1 MSLANARKPLRCAVI
16 AACPFAGSVRRT
28 RTGVAIRAERFPGIG
43 GGRRRKRMT
52 DPRTQEDVSA
62 LSDAELTER
71 VAVEVM
77 GWNEDEGP
85 MWIEVAQF
93 SPLTD
98 ANDRDRVV
106 ERLREVWRAEGS
118 ERFWRF
124 EDDEGKGWEAF
135 VLKPCRYEGIE
146 TVSHSLNA
154 HLGRAIC
161 EAAVWDRMKG
171 EAG

>member
-1 MSLANARKPLRCAVI
+1 
-16 AACPFAGSVRRT
+16 
-28 RTGVAIRAERFPGIG
+28 
-43 GGRRRKRMT
+43 MT

-62 LSDAELTER
+62 LSDADLTER

-106 ERLREVWRAEGS
+106 ERLREVWAASPSICVQTTVILFGTGFTRSGNPTYFAEIRR
-118 ERFWRF
+118 ERLELTPIVIRV
-124 EDDEGKGWEAF
+124 EHA
-135 VLKPCRYEGIE
+135 
-146 TVSHSLNA
+146 SLN
-154 HLGRAIC
+154 RAIC
-161 EAAVWDRMKG
+161 EAAVRAFNRTSVELKQG
-171 EAG
+171 